1 VARGVSQ
8 ADKVLLVSN
17 ESVAPLYGVKAQ
29 RALLSAGFAVA
40 EAILPDGEEHKT
52 LASVERLYDA
62 GVAAGLGRDGL
73 VVALGGGVIGDTAGF
88 FAATYMRGVSFLQVP
103 TTLLAQID
111 SSVGGKVGVNHH
123 QGKNLI
129 GAFHQPV
136 AVLGDIGA
144 LRTLPE
150 RQLRAGF
157 AEVIKTAVI
166 GDENLFRLLESTT
179 ATELSNN
186 ASALADVVACC
197 CWLKADVVR
206 RDEREAGPRAALNLG
221 HTVGHAIEVATGFR
235 RYLHGEAVAIG
246 LVTATLL
253 SERLGLCGSGLA
265 DRVRAAVEHLGLPVA
280 PDGVSV
286 ADITAHLAKDKKSKR
301 GKVRWVLPRAVG
313 SVTIDHEVDDETVR
327 VCLEEQLSWRP

>member
-1 VARGVSQ
+1 
-8 ADKVLLVSN
+8 
-17 ESVAPLYGVKAQ
+17 
-29 RALLSAGFAVA
+29 
-40 EAILPDGEEHKT
+40 
-52 LASVERLYDA
+52 
-62 GVAAGLGRDGL
+62 
-73 VVALGGGVIGDTAGF
+73 VIGDTAGF
-88 FAATYMRGVSFLQVP
+88 FAATYMRGVSLLQVP

-111 SSVGGKVGVNHH
+111 SSIGGKVGVNHH

-136 AVLGDIGA
+136 AVLGDISA

-150 RQLRAGF
+150 RELRAGF

-197 CWLKADVVR
+197 CWLKADVVH

-221 HTVGHAIEVATGFR
+221 HTVGHAIEVATGYR

-246 LVTATLL
+246 LVTATFLP
-253 SERLGLCGSGLA
+253 ERLGLCGGGLA

-280 PDGVSV
+280 PDGVAA
-286 ADITAHLAKDKKSKR
+286 ADITTHLAKDKKSKR